1 MEDFEKSLESF
12 LHHIALSRT
21 GSQDTQDAYHRDVER
36 FLTYLQDKDIH
47 SFEDV
52 KKEDIADYITQLR
65 SGEFTGNKL
74 SNASYARNLSSL
86 KSFYR
91 YLNRQEGIQNNPIL
105 LFHSVTNKRKLPE
118 YLTFDQM
125 ETLLDHFD
133 LTDPIALRDLSM
145 IEVMYACGLRMCWI
159 NSIRYQSV
167 RKIS

>member
-1 MEDFEKSLESF
+1 MEDFDKSLESF

-86 KSFYR
+86 KSLYR
-91 YLNRQEGIQNNPIL
+91 YLNRQEGIHNNPIL
-105 LFHSVTNKRKLPE
+105 LFQYNQYIIKYIKNLIFNIIFNILYIVNNL
-118 YLTFDQM
+118 
-125 ETLLDHFD
+125 
-133 LTDPIALRDLSM
+133 I
-145 IEVMYACGLRMCWI
+145 II
-159 NSIRYQSV
+159 IIYQYWL
-167 RKIS
+167 

>member
-105 LFHSVTNKRKLPE
+105 SHYVCQILFQIIPF
-118 YLTFDQM
+118 Y
-125 ETLLDHFD
+125 
-133 LTDPIALRDLSM
+133 
-145 IEVMYACGLRMCWI
+145 Y
-159 NSIRYQSV
+159 SIPLQIKENCQS
-167 RKIS
+167 I